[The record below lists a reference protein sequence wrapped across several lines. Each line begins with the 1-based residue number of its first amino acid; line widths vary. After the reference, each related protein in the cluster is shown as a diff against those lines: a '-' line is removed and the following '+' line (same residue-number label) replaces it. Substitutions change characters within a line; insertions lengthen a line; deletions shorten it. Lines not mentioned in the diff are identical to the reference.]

1 MATRRQDILHGGG
14 LNGSY
19 YLDSVAHGTTP
30 ATVFKDPVAD
40 KLYDGTGLSWFF
52 VSSPNEINN
61 GNGAN
66 ANDLVTIVH

>member
-1 MATRRQDILHGGG
+1 
-14 LNGSY
+14 
-19 YLDSVAHGTTP
+19 VAHGTTP

-40 KLYDGTGLSWFF
+40 KLYDGSGLSWFF

-66 ANDLVTIVH
+66 ANDIVTIAH